1 MGRRGAKILRAQNFE
16 KAFWEVAFAH
26 HSFPLLT
33 LGVHYW
39 ELSEVSLQTVEGES
53 IGKSVHTAKNTLVK
67 VKRRGES
74 SSTSRCIFSSKQLHF
89 EGSLKR

>member
-1 MGRRGAKILRAQNFE
+1 MGRKGAKILKKPFG
-16 KAFWEVAFAH
+16 KLLLPII
-26 HSFPLLT
+26 SFLLPLLT
-33 LGVHYW
+33 LSVHYW
-39 ELSEVSLQTVEGES
+39 ELLEVSLRTIEGES

-89 EGSLKR
+89 EGSLKH

>member
-1 MGRRGAKILRAQNFE
+1 MKKPFGKLLLPIIPFLL
-16 KAFWEVAFAH
+16 
-26 HSFPLLT
+26 PLLT

-67 VKRRGES
+67 VKRRRES

>member
-1 MGRRGAKILRAQNFE
+1 MLKAPKNTE

-26 HSFPLLT
+26 HFFPAASLDLECSLL
-33 LGVHYW
+33 G
-39 ELSEVSLQTVEGES
+39 EVSLQTIEGES

-74 SSTSRCIFSSKQLHF
+74 SSTSRCIFSSKQPHF
-89 EGSLKR
+89 EGSLKH